1 MLHDQSSTGST
12 LFIEPAA
19 IVKLNNEIREL
30 EIKEQQEI
38 EKILAD
44 LSNQAAEQ
52 IFYIDQDF
60 RILSELDF
68 IFAKAMLSKK
78 MRGTEPKFP
87 EENYIEIKKGRHP
100 LIDSKKVVPIDLNV
114 GKNFSLLVVTGPNT
128 GGKTVSLKTT
138 GLFTLMG
145 QSGLHIPAFDGSC
158 LRIFK
163 EVFADIGDEQSIE
176 QSLST
181 FSSHMVNTVFN
192 P

>member
-1 MLHDQSSTGST
+1 MLQDAIITMRNGRYCLPVKAEYRSSFNGMLHDQSSTGST

-87 EENYIEIKKGRHP
+87 EENYIEIKKAAIH
-100 LIDSKKVVPIDLNV
+100 L
-114 GKNFSLLVVTGPNT
+114 
-128 GGKTVSLKTT
+128 
-138 GLFTLMG
+138 
-145 QSGLHIPAFDGSC
+145 
-158 LRIFK
+158 
-163 EVFADIGDEQSIE
+163 
-176 QSLST
+176 
-181 FSSHMVNTVFN
+181 
-192 P
+192 